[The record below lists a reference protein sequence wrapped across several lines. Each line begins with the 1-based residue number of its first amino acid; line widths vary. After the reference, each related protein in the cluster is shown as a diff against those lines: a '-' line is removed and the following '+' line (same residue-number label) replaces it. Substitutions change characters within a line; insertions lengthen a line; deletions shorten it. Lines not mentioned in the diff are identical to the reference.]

1 MKNKIYMI
9 TVIISIIVMSIL
21 IIFASVVIKKKYF
34 ENEVLAM
41 SSNYQL
47 KEIENNEYNI
57 KNIIEENTKD
67 SITETLEKEERD
79 VEFTTKYVNSSSIA
93 TGTYQVLQDGMDG
106 KEIVT
111 TKKKYINGELAE
123 EEIVSTK
130 LVKSS
135 LEKIVQ
141 VGTGPSSLKY
151 QINVNDKMYVTS
163 SLLPIYSEADRN
175 STKIISV
182 NKNEEVTILE
192 ISGDFVKVKYGSYKG
207 WAPKDCLTKTNPTKG
222 QGEETKESSKA
233 ELASS
238 LSKDMLLN
246 KPSGLSLEQ
255 FKKVLTGDSQD
266 KRNVFNDN
274 YQYFYYAEQQ
284 YNVNGIFLAAVAI
297 HESAWGTSKMAQNK
311 NNLFGYGAY
320 DSNPSDNAYVF
331 KNVSEGIDLLARVF
345 AKYYLN
351 PKGTVIYNNERA
363 SGSHYNGA
371 TVAGVNKH
379 YATDT
384 NWSNAV
390 FKWMQYLYGKI

>member
-9 TVIISIIVMSIL
+9 TVIISIIVMSTL
-21 IIFASVVIKKKYF
+21 IIFESVIIKKKYF
-34 ENEVLAM
+34 ENEVFAM

-79 VEFTTKYVNSSSIA
+79 VEFTIKYVNSSSIA

-111 TKKKYINGELAE
+111 TKKKYINGELTE

-207 WAPKDCLTKTNPTKG
+207 WAPKDCLTKTNPTKE
-222 QGEETKESSKA
+222 QGKETKENSKA

-246 KPSGLSLEQ
+246 KPSGLALEQ
-255 FKKVLTGDSQD
+255 FKKVLTGDLQD

-331 KNVSEGIDLLARVF
+331 NNVSEGIDLLARVF

-351 PKGTVIYNNERA
+351 QKGTVIYNNERA

>member
-9 TVIISIIVMSIL
+9 TVIISIIMMSTL

-34 ENEVLAM
+34 ENEVFAM

-47 KEIENNEYNI
+47 KEIEKNEYNI

-192 ISGDFVKVKYGSYKG
+192 ISGKFVKVKYGSYKG

-222 QGEETKESSKA
+222 QGEEIKESSKA

>member
-9 TVIISIIVMSIL
+9 TVIISIIVMSTL
-21 IIFASVVIKKKYF
+21 IIFESVIIKKKYF
-34 ENEVLAM
+34 ENEVFAM

-47 KEIENNEYNI
+47 KEIENDEYNI

-192 ISGDFVKVKYGSYKG
+192 ISGEFVKVKYGSYKG

-222 QGEETKESSKA
+222 QGKETKESSKA

-255 FKKVLTGDSQD
+255 FKKVLTGDLQD

-331 KNVSEGIDLLARVF
+331 NNVSEGIDLLARVF

-363 SGSHYNGA
+363 SGSHYNGS

>member
-9 TVIISIIVMSIL
+9 TVIISIIVMSTL
-21 IIFASVVIKKKYF
+21 IIFESVIIKKKYF
-34 ENEVLAM
+34 ENEVFAM

-111 TKKKYINGELAE
+111 TKKKYINGELTE

-141 VGTGPSSLKY
+141 VGTGPSLLKY

-192 ISGDFVKVKYGSYKG
+192 ISSDFVKVKYGSYKG
-207 WAPKDCLTKTNPTKG
+207 WAPKDCLTKTNPTKE
-222 QGEETKESSKA
+222 QGKETKESSKA

-255 FKKVLTGDSQD
+255 FKKVLTGDLQD

-331 KNVSEGIDLLARVF
+331 NNVSEGIDLLARVF

>member
-141 VGTGPSSLKY
+141 VGTGPS
-151 QINVNDKMYVTS
+151 
-163 SLLPIYSEADRN
+163 
-175 STKIISV
+175 
-182 NKNEEVTILE
+182 
-192 ISGDFVKVKYGSYKG
+192 
-207 WAPKDCLTKTNPTKG
+207 
-222 QGEETKESSKA
+222 
-233 ELASS
+233 
-238 LSKDMLLN
+238 
-246 KPSGLSLEQ
+246 
-255 FKKVLTGDSQD
+255 
-266 KRNVFNDN
+266 
-274 YQYFYYAEQQ
+274 
-284 YNVNGIFLAAVAI
+284 
-297 HESAWGTSKMAQNK
+297 
-311 NNLFGYGAY
+311 
-320 DSNPSDNAYVF
+320 
-331 KNVSEGIDLLARVF
+331 
-345 AKYYLN
+345 
-351 PKGTVIYNNERA
+351 
-363 SGSHYNGA
+363 
-371 TVAGVNKH
+371 
-379 YATDT
+379 
-384 NWSNAV
+384 
-390 FKWMQYLYGKI
+390 

>member
-9 TVIISIIVMSIL
+9 TVIISIIMMSTL

-34 ENEVLAM
+34 ENEVFAM

-47 KEIENNEYNI
+47 KEIEKNEYNI

>member
-9 TVIISIIVMSIL
+9 TVIISIIVMSTL
-21 IIFASVVIKKKYF
+21 IIFESVIIKKKYF
-34 ENEVLAM
+34 ENEVFAM

-207 WAPKDCLTKTNPTKG
+207 WAPKDCLTKTNPTKE
-222 QGEETKESSKA
+222 QGKETKESSKA

-246 KPSGLSLEQ
+246 NPSGLSLEQ
-255 FKKVLTGDSQD
+255 FKKVLTGDLQD

-331 KNVSEGIDLLARVF
+331 NNVSEGIDLLARVF

>member
-9 TVIISIIVMSIL
+9 TVIISIIVMSTL
-21 IIFASVVIKKKYF
+21 IIFESVIIKKKYF
-34 ENEVLAM
+34 ENEVFAM

-111 TKKKYINGELAE
+111 TKKKYINGELTE

-141 VGTGPSSLKY
+141 VGTGASSLKY

-207 WAPKDCLTKTNPTKG
+207 WAPKDCLTKTNPTKE
-222 QGEETKESSKA
+222 QGKETKESSKA

-255 FKKVLTGDSQD
+255 FKKVLTGDLQD

-331 KNVSEGIDLLARVF
+331 NNVSEGIDLLARVF

-363 SGSHYNGA
+363 SGTHYNGA

>member
-9 TVIISIIVMSIL
+9 TVIISIIVMSTL
-21 IIFASVVIKKKYF
+21 IIFESVIIKKKYF
-34 ENEVLAM
+34 ENEVFAM

-151 QINVNDKMYVTS
+151 QINVNDKMHVTS

-222 QGEETKESSKA
+222 QGKETKESSKA

-255 FKKVLTGDSQD
+255 FKKVLTGDLQD

-331 KNVSEGIDLLARVF
+331 NNVSEGIDLLARVF

-351 PKGTVIYNNERA
+351 QKGTVIYNNERA